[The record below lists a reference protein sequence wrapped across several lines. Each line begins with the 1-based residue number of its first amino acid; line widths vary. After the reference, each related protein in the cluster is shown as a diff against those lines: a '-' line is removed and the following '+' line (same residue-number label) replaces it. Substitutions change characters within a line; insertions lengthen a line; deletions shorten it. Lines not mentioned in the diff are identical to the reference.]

1 MIGWTHER
9 SGERD
14 GDANI
19 GDLGQLIQA
28 VINAVF
34 ATATIVAGSMVIA
47 GAIFAP
53 EVSEW
58 SRAGAGAV
66 GVVTVICG
74 GLMARRE

>member
-9 SGERD
+9 SGERED
-14 GDANI
+14 QTPN
-19 GDLGQLIQA
+19 LGGLLQGL
-28 VINAVF
+28 INAVLG
-34 ATATIVAGSMVIA
+34 AVTISAGAMVIV

-66 GVVTVICG
+66 GVVTVVCG
-74 GLMARRE
+74 GLMARREP